1 MNIVYLN
8 GEFLPRAE
16 AKISVMD
23 RAFLFADGI
32 YEVIPIYQGK
42 LFRLSE
48 HLKRLAYSLGEIRL
62 ASPHTDAEW
71 EQLFNQLIQRNGG
84 GNISLYLQITRG
96 CAPIRDHAFPKTAV
110 EPTVFMMVSPMAAP
124 YSTDLNREQGIKA
137 VCLADIRW
145 LRCDIKSVS
154 LLPNALLRQQAL
166 DQGVDEAIL
175 IRDGNV
181 TEGAASNIFIVKDN
195 ALITPPR
202 NQFILGGITRDLIIE
217 LAQAHQLDCVE
228 KNITQAELMTADEVW
243 MTSST
248 KEIAPITQV
257 DGKAI
262 GTGKVGNVWRTVAG
276 WYNDYKQTL
285 LKLPPTPS
293 STEEGEPS

>member
-1 MNIVYLN
+1 MSIVYLN
-8 GEFLPRAE
+8 GAFIAPED

-42 LFRLSE
+42 LFRLTE
-48 HLKRLAYSLGEIRL
+48 HLRRLAYSLEHIRL
-62 ASPHTDAEW
+62 ASPHTDAQW
-71 EQLFNQLIQRNGG
+71 EALFNALIQQNGG
-84 GNISLYLQITRG
+84 GNLSLYLQITRG
-96 CAPIRDHAFPKTAV
+96 CAPTRDHAFPKVPV
-110 EPTVFMMVSPMAAP
+110 EPTIFMMVNPMPTP

-137 VCLADIRW
+137 ICLSDIRW

-175 IRDGNV
+175 IRDDLV
-181 TEGAASNIFIVKDN
+181 TEGAASNIFIVANN
-195 ALITPPR
+195 ALYTPPR
-202 NQFILGGITRDLIIE
+202 SPFILGGITRDLVIE
-217 LAQAHQLDCVE
+217 LAQAHQLTCVE
-228 KNITQAELMTADEVW
+228 KSLTQAELMAADEVW

-257 DGKAI
+257 DGKPI
-262 GTGKVGNVWRTVAG
+262 GNGKVGAVWRKVAG
-276 WYNDYKQTL
+276 WYNAYKQTL
-285 LKLPPTPS
+285 LNP
-293 STEEGEPS
+293 

>member
-1 MNIVYLN
+1 MNTVYLN
-8 GEFLPRAE
+8 GEFLPRTE

-48 HLKRLAYSLGEIRL
+48 HLKRLAYSLSEIRL

-71 EQLFNQLIQRNGG
+71 EVLLNELIQRNGG

-96 CAPIRDHAFPKTAV
+96 CAPVRDHAFPKTAV
-110 EPTVFMMVSPMAAP
+110 SPTVFMMVSPMAAP
-124 YSTDLNREQGIKA
+124 YSSDLHREQGIKA

-145 LRCDIKSVS
+145 HRCDIKSVS

-175 IRDGNV
+175 IRDGQV
-181 TEGAASNIFIVKDN
+181 TEGAASNIFIASN
-195 ALITPPR
+195 NRLYTPPLSH
-202 NQFILGGITRDLIIE
+202 FILGGITRDLVME
-217 LAQAHQLDCVE
+217 LAHKNQLQCAE
-228 KNITQAELMTADEVW
+228 KNITQEELMAADEVW

-248 KEIAPITQV
+248 KEIAPITHV
-257 DGKAI
+257 DGNAI
-262 GTGKVGNVWRTVAG
+262 GTGKVGSVWRTVAG
-276 WYNDYKQTL
+276 WYNEYKQTL
-285 LKLPPTPS
+285 LNDSL
-293 STEEGEPS
+293 